1 MLNAILSQRTLAC
14 FSIETEIDKLLEE
27 MEELKTE
34 LLNFKYC
41 GRFEFYGECKKH
53 YDNLLLEMADVEIV
67 LSHLWHGLGSY
78 GVFMSATSEKTEKLR
93 EILSVEEK
101 KYLNKGGKK

>member
-1 MLNAILSQRTLAC
+1 MLNTALSQRTLAC
-14 FSIETEIDKLLEE
+14 FSIKTEIDKLLEE

-78 GVFMSATSEKTEKLR
+78 GVFMGAISEKTEKLR
-93 EILSVEEK
+93 GILLIEEQK
-101 KYLNKGGKK
+101 FLNKRSKK